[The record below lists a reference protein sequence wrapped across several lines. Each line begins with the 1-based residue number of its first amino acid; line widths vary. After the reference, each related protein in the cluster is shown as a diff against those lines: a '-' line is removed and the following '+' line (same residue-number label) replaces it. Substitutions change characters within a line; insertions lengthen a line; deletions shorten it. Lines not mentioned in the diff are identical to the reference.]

1 MKVAGI
7 QHDIVWEDKEKNFTN
22 LRPLISQAA
31 ESGPDLIIL
40 TELFSTGFS
49 MNTEMISEDIDGPS
63 ISFLM
68 NEAEKTGIP
77 ICGSVP
83 AMTEGLNRPHNFLVV
98 AYPNNSIESYAKK
111 HLFTYAKEDN
121 HYVAGQETLTLDIA
135 GTKVSFFICFDLR
148 FAPDFWDLAPTTDLY
163 VVIANWPETRAHHW
177 KSLLTARAIENQAY
191 VMGVNRAGSGDGIG
205 YSGDSRLIDPLGN
218 EVVVAN
224 SGLTEIIVGEVSSSI
239 VSEVRRQYPFL
250 DDRSQ

>member
-7 QHDIVWEDKEKNFTN
+7 QHDIVWEDKERNFTN
-22 LRPLISQAA
+22 LRPLITQAA
-31 ESGPDLIIL
+31 ESEPDLIIL

-49 MNTEMISEDIDGPS
+49 MNTEIISESIDGPS

-68 NEAEKTGIP
+68 NEAERTGIP

-83 AMTEGLNRPHNFLVV
+83 ATADGFKEPHNFLVV
-98 AYPNNSIESYAKK
+98 AYPNNSMESYAKK
-111 HLFTYAKEDN
+111 HLFTFAKEDK
-121 HYVAGQETLTLDIA
+121 HYVPGHETLTLNIA
-135 GTKVSFFICFDLR
+135 GTAVSFFICFDLR

-163 VVIANWPETRAHHW
+163 VVIANWPKTRAHHW
-177 KSLLTARAIENQAY
+177 KSLLTAGAIENQAY
-191 VMGVNRAGSGDGIG
+191 VMGVNRVGSGDGIS
-205 YSGDSRLIDPLGN
+205 YSGDSRLIDPLGD

-224 SGLTEIIVGEVSSSI
+224 SGATEIIVGEVSSSV
-239 VSEVRRQYPFL
+239 VSEVRSQYPFL

>member
-1 MKVAGI
+1 MKVAGV

-31 ESGPDLIIL
+31 EAGPDLIIL

-49 MNTEMISEDIDGPS
+49 MNTELISEGTDGPS

-83 AMTEGLNRPHNFLVV
+83 AMAKGQTKPHNFLVV
-98 AYPNNSIESYAKK
+98 AYPDNSMESYAKR
-111 HLFTYAKEDN
+111 HLFTFAKEDN
-121 HYVAGQETLTLDIA
+121 HYVPGQETLTLNIA
-135 GTKVSFFICFDLR
+135 GTAVSFFICFDLR
-148 FAPDFWDLAPTTDLY
+148 FAPVFWDLAPKTDLY

-191 VMGVNRAGSGDGIG
+191 VMGVNRVGSGDGIR
-205 YSGDSRLIDPLGN
+205 YSGDSRLIDPLGA

-224 SGLTEIIVGEVSSSI
+224 SSLTGILVGEVSPSA
-239 VSEVRRQYPFL
+239 VSEVRSQYPFL
-250 DDRSQ
+250 DDRRR

>member
-7 QHDIVWEDKEKNFTN
+7 QHDIVWEDKERNFTN

-31 ESGPDLIIL
+31 ESEPDLIIL

-49 MNTEMISEDIDGPS
+49 MNTEMISEGIDGPS

-68 NEAEKTGIP
+68 NEAERTGIP

-83 AMTEGLNRPHNFLVV
+83 RTADGFKEPHNFLVV
-98 AYPNNSIESYAKK
+98 AYPNNSMESYAKK
-111 HLFTYAKEDN
+111 HLFTFAKEDK
-121 HYVAGQETLTLDIA
+121 HYVPGHETLTLNIA
-135 GTKVSFFICFDLR
+135 GTAVSFLFVLIYVLR
-148 FAPDFWDLAPTTDLY
+148 LISGIWHRQQIYMLLLL
-163 VVIANWPETRAHHW
+163 IGLKTRAHHW

-191 VMGVNRAGSGDGIG
+191 VMGVNRVGSGDGIS
-205 YSGDSRLIDPLGN
+205 YSGDSHLIDPLGD

-224 SGLTEIIVGEVSSSI
+224 SGATEIIVGEVSSSV
-239 VSEVRRQYPFL
+239 VSEVRSQYPFL
-250 DDRSQ
+250 DDRRQ

>member
-68 NEAEKTGIP
+68 NEAKKTGIP

-239 VSEVRRQYPFL
+239 VSEVRSQYPFL